1 MPSPIAASASSSQ
14 LSTAPEPQSG
24 GQHPLL
30 VCADDYGM
38 SAAVSQ
44 AILHL
49 SSQARLS
56 ATSAM
61 VLSPLWPEHAAWLQD
76 QRGRLDVG
84 LHLDWTSAFALAAG
98 HGLPL
103 GRLMLAS
110 SARQLDASRVRSA
123 IERQLDLFE
132 DIWQAP
138 PDHVDGHQ
146 HVHQF
151 PVVREQLVQALLARY
166 PQASPRPW
174 LRISRPLRP
183 GLDLKARV
191 IGLMGAAALNRL
203 ALEAGLPHSNWLT
216 GIYDFSP
223 EGSPFLSRMTEWLD
237 QSRTAQAV
245 VLMCHPGM
253 ATSDADDPIASA
265 RAREFDMLS
274 SPAWP
279 RLLQTHA
286 LQLVRGPRVFS
297 PNSEQR

>member
-1 MPSPIAASASSSQ
+1 MHAMPSPIAVSASSFSSHATPGLQ
-14 LSTAPEPQSG
+14 
-24 GQHPLL
+24 PLL

-38 SAAVSQ
+38 NASVSQ
-44 AILHL
+44 AILAL
-49 SSQARLS
+49 SAKARLS

-61 VLSPLWPEHAAWLQD
+61 VLSPHWPEHALWLQH
-76 QRGRLDVG
+76 QRKQLDVG

-98 HGLPL
+98 HGMPL

-110 SARQLDASRVRSA
+110 STRQLDAARVRAA

-132 DIWQAP
+132 QVWQAP

-151 PVVREQLVQALLARY
+151 PVVREQLLQALQARY

-174 LRISRPLRP
+174 LRIARPLQP

-191 IGLMGAAALNRL
+191 IGLMGASALARL
-203 ALEAGLPHSNWLT
+203 AAQAGWPHSSWLT
-216 GIYDFSP
+216 GIYDFAPDSAP
-223 EGSPFLSRMTEWLD
+223 YLARLTHWLS
-237 QSRTAQAV
+237 QARTAQAV

-253 ATSDADDPIASA
+253 ATSGAGDPIAAA
-265 RAREFDMLS
+265 RTCEFDTLG

-279 RLLQTHA
+279 QLLEAHA
-286 LQLVRGPRVFS
+286 LQVARGQHVFPLNPS
-297 PNSEQR
+297 QR